1 MVKKSLAT
9 FHRALRLEKS
19 QGRRGCPPCP
29 CFSSSG
35 RIMLCLGKGVYH
47 PSLNTESQH
56 VQQTFSPLRK
66 GAFKRKRL
74 GEGGRKG
81 GERKEMQTWLWLSN
95 IYQMALQKL
104 TVLVGFPLWS
114 SKYTIKTILFPVFFL
129 IYIFS
134 TCLSGCTQ
142 VGGMIHH
149 HSSPLHPPSPP
160 HSSHCW
166 GARWHLVDRTA
177 DSPSEKAKW
186 APEEQAGTF
195 KITRADTSAGKTH
208 LLGRKHHTL
217 FRV

>member
-66 GAFKRKRL
+66 KCSFKRKRL
-74 GEGGRKG
+74 GEGRREG

-104 TVLVGFPLWS
+104 TVLVGFP
-114 SKYTIKTILFPVFFL
+114 
-129 IYIFS
+129 
-134 TCLSGCTQ
+134 
-142 VGGMIHH
+142 
-149 HSSPLHPPSPP
+149 
-160 HSSHCW
+160 
-166 GARWHLVDRTA
+166 
-177 DSPSEKAKW
+177 SPSEVPNTQLK
-186 APEEQAGTF
+186 QFSSQFFFF
-195 KITRADTSAGKTH
+195 KFIFS
-208 LLGRKHHTL
+208 L
-217 FRV
+217 RVCQGVPR